1 MEDIEVNLKSDIGI
15 ANFKRIMEQL
25 VLPYIK
31 EVGENKEELSDFIR
45 YTIIDSVVS
54 PLGKRT
60 SQIST
65 LAGVN
70 NNKSEATREIAEK
83 YILSFESLDT
93 ALNNKRLKNKNNEV
107 VNFKDLLYLYNLFIN
122 NEKFGDKSLTGIF
135 TDYITNEIPRDF
147 KTFYNKFSYIFLRDC
162 IIL

>member
-1 MEDIEVNLKSDIGI
+1 MKDLKTKDFTDQSIIKLFKLTESGIVEKDISSGLTGLEDIEVNLKSDIGI

-65 LAGVN
+65 LAGEN
-70 NNKSEATREIAEK
+70 NNKS
-83 YILSFESLDT
+83 
-93 ALNNKRLKNKNNEV
+93 
-107 VNFKDLLYLYNLFIN
+107 
-122 NEKFGDKSLTGIF
+122 
-135 TDYITNEIPRDF
+135 
-147 KTFYNKFSYIFLRDC
+147 
-162 IIL
+162 